1 MSRELNEGAAQF
13 IQRIEA
19 NVGKVVNK
27 KKKKGVEEIKVEV
40 QFLLDDGQLDLGRE
54 LIIFNIYAI
63 HSPTKTL
70 AVKLELWE
78 TG

>member
-63 HSPTKTL
+63 LPP
-70 AVKLELWE
+70 KL
-78 TG
+78 